1 MSVVAYVQYHLLNL
15 DGAGM
20 QPYHQVTQ
28 GGMIF
33 DGGYYRRAGKYLGY
47 IFGETELAAD
57 TIAAMSPWRVME
69 LTASE
74 ALAWAEEVQPVNTAI
89 DDIDGGTQYVGPAEI
104 NEAGRVHRPLSDTP
118 WEV

>member
-1 MSVVAYVQYHLLNL
+1 MAIVGYITYHLLNL
-15 DGAGM
+15 TSEGL
-20 QPYHQVTQ
+20 QPYLQVASC
-28 GGMIF
+28 GMEF
-33 DGGYYRRAGKYLGY
+33 EGGYYRKNGRYLGY
-47 IFGETELAAD
+47 LCGEAGQVGQAVTALGAWLAQ
-57 TIAAMSPWRVME
+57 E
-69 LTASE
+69 LTQNE